1 MISRRLGYSFIYSV
15 IVVVVGCGR
24 TPGSSSVGPNG
35 NVPRAADDATILAAT
50 LSTLN
55 LSNPVADLDANLARG
70 DRRFVGLYGINCS
83 PPDLNASFDGV
94 VARFGTRCLPG
105 TSDAIES
112 PKHAALIDSARRY
125 ANAYNWELLHRIRDG
140 RVS

>member
-1 MISRRLGYSFIYSV
+1 MISRRLGYSLIYLV
-15 IVVVVGCGR
+15 AVVVAGCGR
-24 TPGSSSVGPNG
+24 APGSSSVGPNAMS
-35 NVPRAADDATILAAT
+35 RAADHATILAAT

-70 DRRFVGLYGINCS
+70 DSRFVGLYGINCA
-83 PPDLNASFDGV
+83 PPDLNASFDSV
-94 VARFGTRCLPG
+94 IARFGTRCLPG

-112 PKHAALIDSARRY
+112 PKHQALIDSARRY
-125 ANAYNWELLHRIRDG
+125 ANTYNWELLHRIRDG